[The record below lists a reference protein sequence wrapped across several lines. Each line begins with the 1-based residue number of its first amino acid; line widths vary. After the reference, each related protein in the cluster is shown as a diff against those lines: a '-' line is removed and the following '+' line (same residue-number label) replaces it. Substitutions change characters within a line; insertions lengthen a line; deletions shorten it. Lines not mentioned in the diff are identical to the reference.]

1 MFSNMTDIDEE
12 SIILKIYEI
21 FQLNSNLTRFY
32 FRCFFLSTGGGRRG
46 LVFGSASVFLP
57 ILHVHY
63 TFIFFL
69 ANCKVA
75 LYSH

>member
-1 MFSNMTDIDEE
+1 MTDIDEE
-12 SIILKIYEI
+12 SIILKIYEM

-32 FRCFFLSTGGGRRG
+32 FRCCFMSTGGGRRG
-46 LVFGSASVFLP
+46 LGFGSDSVLLS
-57 ILHVHY
+57 ILHIHY